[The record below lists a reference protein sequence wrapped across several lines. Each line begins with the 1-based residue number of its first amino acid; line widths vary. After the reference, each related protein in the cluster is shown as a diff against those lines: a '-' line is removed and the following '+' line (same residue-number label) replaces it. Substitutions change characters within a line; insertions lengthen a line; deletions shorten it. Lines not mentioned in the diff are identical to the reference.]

1 MPRPDDFLMNEKNY
15 KNGIPMLTNNPE
27 LAANYK
33 GGPVSLIQD
42 KSNAEIPERP
52 PTENS
57 QVEPFTLRK
66 QTGPNTYEQYANPNY
81 RPPGPKPTD
90 DMLDLFERRT
100 AYEMKVKEQLPDLDI
115 DVVRVAERDTLAEL
129 YRDKSYLLYGRQ
141 TREDESRYQAILNRN
156 LQLAMQKQSHARKLY
171 DGAMNLFDED
181 VKSKR
186 KVAEEQAKAGYKM
199 PSEDERIYGAFVAK
213 YGRPPSDQEFLDVKS
228 RYKADSA
235 GLKTGITE
243 AAKTQAQKGMISPD
257 TLEQAYQYVKTK
269 GEFAPEIA
277 RLFRVPGAQIE
288 VMDYVAKRMKEGGGT
303 GEDRVVKS
311 AIQKSISS
319 SLTFQEKQRGA
330 MGNFVSNINRQLSRI
345 EELEKEAIK
354 RVGIRALD
362 VPLRELKV
370 RFKGSG
376 HERALESYTSEVSS
390 EISKLMQGSQA
401 SIQQLPVEI
410 QKKWDNIHDP
420 NLSWKE
426 LKIILDTTR
435 RQANDRLTA
444 VDEEIAFTQEK
455 MRGYGLKDYSRPG
468 EAKKR
473 TITLK
478 SGKVIEVED

>member
-1 MPRPDDFLMNEKNY
+1 MPRPDDILMKRSNY
-15 KNGIPMLTNNPE
+15 GNGSEPNYGIPTFRAEEPPE
-27 LAANYK
+27 Q
-33 GGPVSLIQD
+33 PPIES
-42 KSNAEIPERP
+42 PE
-52 PTENS
+52 ES
-57 QVEPFTLRK
+57 FTVRK
-66 QTGPNTYEQYANPNY
+66 QVGPNSYEQTANPNY

-90 DMLDLFERRT
+90 DMLDLFEKRT
-100 AYEMKVKEQLPDLDI
+100 AYEMKVKEQLPDLNI

-141 TREDESRYQAILNRN
+141 TKEDESRYQSILNRN
-156 LQLAMQKQSHARKLY
+156 MQLAMQKQAHSRKLY

-181 VKSKR
+181 VKQRR
-186 KVAEEQAKAGYKM
+186 KTEGELAKEQAKAGIKM

-213 YGRPPSDQEFLDVKS
+213 YGRPPSDQEFLNAKS
-228 RYKADSA
+228 QYKADSA
-235 GLKTGITE
+235 GLKTGVTE
-243 AAKTQAQKGMISPD
+243 EAKVKSQRGILSPE
-257 TLEQAYQYVKTK
+257 TLEQAYEYVKTK

-288 VMDYVAKRMKEGGGT
+288 VMDYVARRMKEGGGT

-311 AIQKSISS
+311 AIQKSIGS

-401 SIQQLPVEI
+401 SIQQLPVEM

-455 MRGYGLKDYSRPG
+455 MRGYGLKDYSKPR